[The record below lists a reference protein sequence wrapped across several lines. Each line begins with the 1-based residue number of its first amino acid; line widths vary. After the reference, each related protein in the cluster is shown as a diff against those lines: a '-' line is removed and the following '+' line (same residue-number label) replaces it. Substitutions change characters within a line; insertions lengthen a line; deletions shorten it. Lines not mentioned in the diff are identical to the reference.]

1 MSTVRR
7 TRKQTNFT
15 MSNSDNPSNW
25 TVAELK
31 KKLSDNGININV
43 NLSHSILKRI
53 YVDNVLSVQGQQAA
67 ADGDRNQANIT
78 NDMQTV
84 DNHDISTMRN
94 SVLYSG
100 APTPSANLAE
110 GARASNIEVYP
121 EPGIPGGRSSSF
133 TSLPPS
139 STLPTMATST
149 VTTSAMSESVILST
163 LQLCQ
168 QAITSLTQSNKTN
181 EAKYSLQT
189 AMSTNAGTPA
199 VNISD
204 VDMVSPELRADIL
217 ADGSFQ
223 EAGTRSRSSVYAVSS
238 FNGSDLDSVVEN
250 LWDHSIS
257 IRTRNQYKVGL
268 DCYIKF
274 TLLRGLHGS
283 VSDLPPMSEQ
293 LLIYFVA
300 FCDDHLR
307 LAYSTIKLY
316 LSGIRYFYLRL
327 KGCNPFQNNAGQN
340 LICLQSVLTGVKK
353 KQSMYAVPK
362 RSRLP
367 ITMSILTKMCQ
378 LLRSGIFDMFTS
390 YMFEAAC
397 TVAFF
402 GFLRCGEFTVLS
414 DSHYDDYVSIQDVI
428 CHDSFVALTLRKS
441 KTDPFRNGVQI
452 KLFKT
457 QTDVCPVNAVV
468 KYLKLRSEVFKS
480 QPLPFFV
487 TKEGSILTRAIFI
500 DTLKVILS
508 QLGLNSDLYNG
519 HSFRIGAATT
529 AQEARIEDHLIKTL
543 GRWSSNCYT
552 TYIHTSPSVI
562 QNAQQQIAS
571 SVL

>member
-1 MSTVRR
+1 MQARLPLDKIERITLCISNILSRKSC
-7 TRKQTNFT
+7 TRKELEQLLGHLNFAT
-15 MSNSDNPSNW
+15 RVILPGRSFVSYLYKLMSSVKEGYYHIHLNKECKADLYMWLEFLSNW
-25 TVAELK
+25 
-31 KKLSDNGININV
+31 NGISMFYDACKVTSDSIQLFTDASSTIGYGGYFEGHWFCDRWPVDLPRIV
-43 NLSHSILKRI
+43 NDTLSMAFLELYPIVVASILWGKQWSGKRI
-53 YVDNVLSVQGQQAA
+53 VFNCD
-67 ADGDRNQANIT
+67 NQATVQIIT
-78 NDMQTV
+78 K
-84 DNHDISTMRN
+84 
-94 SVLYSG
+94 
-100 APTPSANLAE
+100 
-110 GARASNIEVYP
+110 
-121 EPGIPGGRSSSF
+121 GRSKEPFISF
-133 TSLPPS
+133 
-139 STLPTMATST
+139 
-149 VTTSAMSESVILST
+149 
-163 LQLCQ
+163 
-168 QAITSLTQSNKTN
+168 
-181 EAKYSLQT
+181 
-189 AMSTNAGTPA
+189 
-199 VNISD
+199 
-204 VDMVSPELRADIL
+204 

-283 VSDLPPMSEQ
+283 VSDLPPISEQ

-300 FCDDHLR
+300 FCDEHLR